1 MKKVFAIIA
10 LMGVFTFGMTQSVSA
25 QDETADSAA
34 VEQVDSAAVDSA
46 AAPAVEE
53 EPVESE
59 PVETGMY
66 KNIKTKFIEGSAGFM
81 ALVAIAL
88 ILGLAFC
95 IERIIYLALSKV
107 NTVKLIEDV
116 ENALLNKGDLE
127 GAKSIARE
135 TRGPIASIFYQG
147 LTRLNDGADA
157 VEKSVVAYGAVQASK
172 LESGCSWITLF
183 IGMAPSLGFLGTV
196 IGMVQAFDDI
206 QAAGDI
212 SPTVVAGGMKVALLT
227 TIFGIVVALIL
238 QVFYNYILAEI
249 EGLTAKMEDATI
261 SLLDIVAKYS
271 NKK

>member
-10 LMGVFTFGMTQSVSA
+10 LMGVFTFGMTQSASA
-25 QDETADSAA
+25 QNEEAVDTAAT
-34 VEQVDSAAVDSA
+34 EQVDSAAVDSA
-46 AAPAVEE
+46 AVQEVA

-59 PVETGMY
+59 PQEAGMY

-88 ILGLAFC
+88 VLGLAFC

-107 NTVKLIEDV
+107 NTDKMIEEI
-116 ENALLNKGDLE
+116 ENALINKNDLE
-127 GAKSIARE
+127 GAKEIARN

-147 LTRLNDGADA
+147 LLRLNDGADS
-157 VEKSVVAYGAVQASK
+157 VEKSVVAYGAVQASN
-172 LESGCSWITLF
+172 LEKGCSWITLF

-206 QAAGDI
+206 QKAGDI

-227 TIFGIVVALIL
+227 TLFGIIVALIL
-238 QVFYNYILAEI
+238 QVFYNYILSQI
-249 EGLTAKMEDATI
+249 EALTAKMEDSTI
-261 SLLDIVAKYS
+261 SLLDIVYKY
-271 NKK
+271 NLKK